1 MAIDNFIPDI
11 WSAAVETEFLAAQV
25 VIPTI
30 NGKYDGEATRGNTV
44 KITGAVTPTITDYSS
59 TRTITAEAMDDD
71 GQDLNIDQEK
81 AFGFIVDDIDRV
93 QAAGTM
99 EDWTASA
106 GRALAEDSESYVLGK
121 FLTESWTLNVTGAS
135 PLTIDSYEDA
145 KAAAL
150 KVRTFLNNKK
160 IPTGDRFL
168 VVNPAFSEYVVDG
181 LSESALASAE
191 NELRNGQIARIWGF
205 NVLESPLLGDQSK
218 PTCVGYHTA
227 SAAYVGQ
234 IAETEALRHQ
244 TKFADIVRGLNVYGA
259 KVTRQVAIGS
269 FVSGGVSQNAFSSFL
284 S

>member
-1 MAIDNFIPDI
+1 MAIDNFIPEI

-25 VIPTI
+25 VIPTV
-30 NGKYDGEATRGNTV
+30 NGKYDGDATRGNTV

-59 TRTITAEAMDDD
+59 TRTITAEAMNDD
-71 GQDLNIDQEK
+71 GQDLVIDQEE

-106 GRALAEDSESYVLGK
+106 GRALAESAEDYLLGK
-121 FLTESWTLNVTGAS
+121 FLDESWTLNVTGAS
-135 PLTIDSYEDA
+135 PLTIDSYADA

-160 IPTGDRFL
+160 IPNGDRFL
-168 VVNPAFSEYVVDG
+168 VVNPAFSEYLVDG
-181 LSESALASAE
+181 LSELALASAE

-234 IAETEALRHQ
+234 IAQTEAIRHQ

>member
-1 MAIDNFIPDI
+1 MAIDNFIPEI

-25 VIPTI
+25 VIPTL

-59 TRTITAEAMDDD
+59 TRTVTAEAMNDD
-71 GQDLNIDQEK
+71 GQDLAIDQEE
-81 AFGFIVDDIDRV
+81 AFAFIVDDIDRV

-106 GRALAEDSESYVLGK
+106 GRALAESAEDYLLGK

-135 PLTIDSYEDA
+135 PLTIDSYADA

-150 KVRTFLNNKK
+150 KVGTFLNNKK

-168 VVNPAFSEYVVDG
+168 VVNPAFAEYLIDG
-181 LSESALASAE
+181 LSESALQSAE
-191 NELRNGQIARIWGF
+191 NELRNGQIARVWGF
-205 NVLESPLLGDQSK
+205 NVLQSPLLGDQSK

-234 IAETEALRHQ
+234 IAQTEALRHQ